1 VYVSEV
7 AMAKEATFT
16 PVSIERISGSFP
28 KFPINITLLTEPD
41 IIENKCTKFC
51 GFADYIF
58 L

>member
-1 VYVSEV
+1 
-7 AMAKEATFT
+7 MAKEATFT
-16 PVSIERISGSFP
+16 PASIERISGSFP

-58 L
+58 FVTLF